1 RFSRDW
7 SSDVCSSDLADV
19 VDVKQ
24 LDVSQLEASD
34 AQALARSLLVSFA
47 GVLSPASFQ
56 ERVDVLCTEANGNP
70 LLLHELAQYMLDA
83 DPSSQVRALVGL
95 DGIVESRLERV
106 GPLGRSLF
114 EVLCVAGS
122 PLRESFLRD
131 ALGHSA
137 LDEAIIALESER
149 LVRARTSRGADAIE
163 VSHDRVRQAG
173 LSRMSEQQQQLTHA
187 LLARAHALIDRH
199 DAEALAR
206 HHAGAKHASEAV
218 YWYQRAAEN
227 SKQAL
232 AFDRAAE
239 LYRHALELT
248 EPTSEDARPL

>member
-83 DPSSQVRALVGL
+83 DQIGRA
-95 DGIVESRLERV
+95 S
-106 GPLGRSLF
+106 
-114 EVLCVAGS
+114 C
-122 PLRESFLRD
+122 
-131 ALGHSA
+131 
-137 LDEAIIALESER
+137 
-149 LVRARTSRGADAIE
+149 RAR
-163 VSHDRVRQAG
+163 VKVQ
-173 LSRMSEQQQQLTHA
+173 
-187 LLARAHALIDRH
+187 
-199 DAEALAR
+199 
-206 HHAGAKHASEAV
+206 V
-218 YWYQRAAEN
+218 
-227 SKQAL
+227 
-232 AFDRAAE
+232 
-239 LYRHALELT
+239 
-248 EPTSEDARPL
+248 